1 VENLILADTQITLTS
16 MKESDISQE
25 YLDSL
30 NDSDHMKYSRN
41 VSDVHTLTSQIE
53 YITSFKDSFN
63 LLFGIKEAKK
73 GKLVGSITCYVD
85 FHTLT
90 LDLGFLVFRKHQGFG
105 YATRAL
111 GLLIPFLETEFP
123 GMTLVVG
130 SHKENLAMH
139 KVALNL
145 GFRNETPTLL
155 KHDSN
160 LRFVKKLSR
169 LSNSSQPELPHFISS
184 ARKIGVVAYD
194 AGGAEQVAWLLKDI
208 KKKVLAYIGG
218 PAIKIFEYS
227 GVTFEK
233 SNDLNELID
242 CDLVISGSGWM
253 SSLENDAIRKCNYF
267 KVPCITVL
275 DHWMHYQERFVRE
288 PKVNPKMLAV
298 TNLPALQI
306 ANVAFPNQ
314 PIWLFPD
321 RQVEYYKSRIEN
333 SFLKSDVLVLLEPSS
348 ILSSGFTITDELE
361 RAVIRSAIRIKE
373 KRKLET
379 VTLRLHP
386 SQDATN
392 VKYLNLQA
400 EFPDLLI
407 SATADLV
414 GNLKLAAVV
423 LGFNTYGLYL
433 SAMCG
438 IETRSYFAGAT
449 DHWTNNFK
457 NLITPL
463 DFE

>member
-30 NDSDHMKYSRN
+30 NDPDLMKYSRN
-41 VSDVHTLTSQIE
+41 VSHVHTLTSQME
-53 YITSFKDSFN
+53 YISNFKDSFN
-63 LLFGIKEAKK
+63 LLFGIKEAST
-73 GKLVGSITCYVD
+73 GKLLGSITCYVD
-85 FHTLT
+85 FHTST
-90 LDLGFLVFRKHQGFG
+90 LDLGFLVFRNHQGFG

-111 GLLIPFLETEFP
+111 GLLLPFLETEFT
-123 GMTLVVG
+123 GMTVVIG
-130 SHKENLAMH
+130 SHKKNLAMH

-145 GFRNETPTLL
+145 GFRNETPTLP

-160 LRFVKKLSR
+160 LRFVKKLSK
-169 LSNSSQPELPHFISS
+169 LSNLSQPELPHFISS

-194 AGGAEQVAWLLKDI
+194 AGGAEQVAWVLKDI

-218 PAIKIFEYS
+218 PAIKIFQNS
-227 GVTFEK
+227 GVTYEK
-233 SNDLNELID
+233 SNNLNQLID

-253 SSLENDAIRKCNYF
+253 SSLENDVIRKCNYF
-267 KVPCITVL
+267 QIPCITVL
-275 DHWMHYQERFVRE
+275 DHWVHYQERFVRE
-288 PKVNPKMLAV
+288 PKANPKMFAV

-306 ANVAFPNQ
+306 ANLAFPDQ

-321 RQVEYYKSRIEN
+321 RQVEFYKSRIEN

-348 ILSSGFTITDELE
+348 ILSSAFSITDELE
-361 RAVIRSAIRIKE
+361 RTLIRSAVRIKE
-373 KRKLET
+373 KRNLKT

-386 SQDATN
+386 SQVPTD

-400 EFPDLLI
+400 EFPGLSI

-414 GNLKLAAVV
+414 DNLKLAAVV

-438 IETRSYFAGAT
+438 LETRSYFAGAT
-449 DHWTNNFK
+449 NHWTYNFK

-463 DFE
+463 DYE